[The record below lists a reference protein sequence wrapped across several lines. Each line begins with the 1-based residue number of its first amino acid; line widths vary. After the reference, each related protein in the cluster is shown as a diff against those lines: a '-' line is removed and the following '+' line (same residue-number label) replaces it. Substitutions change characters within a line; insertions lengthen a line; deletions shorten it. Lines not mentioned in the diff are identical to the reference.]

1 MRYDQSMM
9 NLNPRAPSRGLAVG
23 SSDGFQGTAISRPLC
38 CSLRVHARSAAAAML
53 VAPLDSG
60 PSLQRLSGWTDF
72 ADTLADLRQMC
83 PAAMPVVVRM
93 ARLADT
99 ILGECIRRRKRFVI
113 RLNDQMGENQ
123 AIDVLLHEWGHAL
136 AWNYSL
142 DRLSRTPGIDPAE
155 FEQASHDEA
164 WGCAY
169 ARVWRAHLEAMR
181 EAE

>member
-1 MRYDQSMM
+1 MDEVPGPDAWSRRLGRFS
-9 NLNPRAPSRGLAVG
+9 SRG
-23 SSDGFQGTAISRPLC
+23 GFRLTESRQPIA
-38 CSLRVHARSAAAAML
+38 CSLRTHARALAAAPMGSSPASGLTM
-53 VAPLDSG
+53 PLA
-60 PSLQRLSGWTDF
+60 RVGWTDF
-72 ADTLADLRQMC
+72 KATLADLRRRC
-83 PAAMPVVVRM
+83 PAALPVVVRM

-99 ILGECIRRRKRFVI
+99 ILGECIRRRKRFVV
-113 RLNDQMGENQ
+113 RLNNSMGENQ

-169 ARVWRAHLEAMR
+169 ARVWRAHLEALR